1 MNWRWRCGSPTWRI
15 HRRTGAVLSAIGV
28 TADQFVV
35 LAALSESATVTQREL
50 AERTGSDPN
59 TLRAMLVLLERQGLV
74 ERRPHPTDGRARLVS
89 LTSAGRRVYRTLW
102 KRSERLRSEM
112 LEPFS
117 NQDSERLISL
127 LRRFA
132 AAMDR
137 PRHRSITNARPRPP
151 IASTDANN
159 HSP

>member
-1 MNWRWRCGSPTWRI
+1 M
-15 HRRTGAVLSAIGV
+15 

-35 LAALSESATVTQREL
+35 LWALSESAALTQREL
-50 AERTGSDPN
+50 VERTASDHN

-74 ERRPHPTDGRARLVS
+74 DRRPHPTDGRARLVS
-89 LTSAGRRVYRTLW
+89 LTSAGRRVYRKLW

-117 NQDSERLISL
+117 DQDAETLIAL

-137 PRHRSITNARPRPP
+137 PLGSHPAARNAPP
-151 IASTDANN
+151 VTGTDANN